1 MRSCPPRGPP
11 LHYRTHR
18 MSSTAPHSIH
28 WLHHAGQRLGL
39 LPTLGGSVAA
49 WERDTPQGAL
59 ALWRPWGGV
68 ADLYTTASFPLVPWS
83 NRIGSGGFSH
93 QGVSH
98 PMRPNR
104 AGEPYPIH
112 GDGWLQP
119 WAIRQPRPDTLE
131 LTLESRHFDGA
142 PYHYRALQ
150 RFVLRED
157 GMDQL
162 LEVTHLGADSLPY
175 GLGQHPAFPSTPR
188 ARLQAGVQGVW
199 LSGADP
205 MPTQH
210 TQDFPPGWDPRTQL
224 ALNGD
229 SLIDNAFTGWDGE
242 ARIDWPEH
250 GLRLKVQVPAVQATG
265 QRDGFCLLYRPPQG
279 VHFCFEP
286 VTHPID
292 AFHVDGRPGLQVLQ
306 TGQSMAL
313 AVQWR
318 FEAL

>member
-1 MRSCPPRGPP
+1 MYKR
-11 LHYRTHR
+11 
-18 MSSTAPHSIH
+18 
-28 WLHHAGQRLGL
+28 Q
-39 LPTLGGSVAA
+39 VAA
-49 WERDTPQGAL
+49 WERSTPQGAL
-59 ALWRPWGGV
+59 ALWRPWGGM

-119 WAIRQPRPDTLE
+119 WAIAQPRPDTME
-131 LTLESRHFDGA
+131 LTLESRYFDGN

-162 LEVTHLGADSLPY
+162 LEVTHLGPDSLPY
-175 GLGQHPAFPSTPR
+175 GLGQHPAFPSTPQ
-188 ARLQAGVQGVW
+188 AALQAGVQGVW

-210 TQDFPPGWDPRTQL
+210 TTDFPPGWDPRTRL
-224 ALNGD
+224 ALQGD
-229 SLIDNAFTGWDGE
+229 SLIDNAFTGWDGA

-250 GLRLKVQVPAVQATG
+250 GLRLSLQVPAVQATG
-265 QRDGFCLLYRPPQG
+265 RSDGFCLLYRPPQG
-279 VHFCFEP
+279 AHFCFEP

-292 AFHVDGRPGLQVLQ
+292 AFHVDGHPGLQVLQ
-306 TGQSMAL
+306 TGQSLRL

-318 FEAL
+318 FESL